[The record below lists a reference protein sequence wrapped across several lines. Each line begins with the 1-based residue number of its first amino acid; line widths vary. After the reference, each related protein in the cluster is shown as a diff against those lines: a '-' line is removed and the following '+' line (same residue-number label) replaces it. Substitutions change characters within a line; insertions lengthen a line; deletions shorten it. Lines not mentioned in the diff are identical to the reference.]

1 MERKYLIDSNPVIDF
16 FNGKLTAGGKNFIA
30 AIEPAIS
37 VITHIELLSNKNIP
51 SDEWMQ
57 LQAFIQIAAI
67 YQLDNPVVEQTIIL
81 RQQHK
86 IKTPDAII
94 AATALLHGFTL
105 ISRNLFDFKNIPG
118 LNVIDP
124 YTL

>member
-1 MERKYLIDSNPVIDF
+1 MEQKYLIDSNPVIDF

-30 AIEPAIS
+30 AIDPVVS
-37 VITHIELLSNKNIP
+37 VITHIELLNNKNIP
-51 SDEWMQ
+51 WDEWVQ
-57 LQAFIQIAAI
+57 LLDFIQIATI
-67 YQLDNPVVEQTIIL
+67 CQLDNAIVEQTIIL

-94 AATALLHGFTL
+94 AATALIHGFTL
-105 ISRNLFDFKNIPG
+105 ISRNLFDFKNIPE

>member
-1 MERKYLIDSNPVIDF
+1 
-16 FNGKLTAGGKNFIA
+16 
-30 AIEPAIS
+30 
-37 VITHIELLSNKNIP
+37 
-51 SDEWMQ
+51 MQ
-57 LQAFIQIAAI
+57 LMDFIQIATI
-67 YQLDNPVVEQTIIL
+67 YQLDNAIVEQTIIL

-94 AATALLHGFTL
+94 AATALIHGFTL
-105 ISRNLFDFKNIPG
+105 IIRNLFDFKNIPE